1 MRTSSG
7 IARRETPD
15 GAVELYYEDLGDPSG
30 PPALLIMGLGAQ
42 LPMWPDGFCAQLV
55 DAGYR
60 VIRFDHRDTGLSA
73 KMHGLRA
80 NGSIYRRI
88 GRYLMGKPSPV
99 PYTLVDM
106 THDVVALLDHLDIR
120 RAHVVGASLGGMI
133 AQILA
138 ATEPDRVASLG
149 IIMSTTGKPL
159 SAPPAWR
166 VIKLAFDPPAKDAS
180 PEEKLAFEVRNIAV
194 FNGPNFLPPEGELRR
209 RVMQL
214 ADRCNYPPGMLRQ
227 FDAVL
232 GTGSLLGYSK
242 AITAPTVVLHGS
254 ADPML
259 RPRNGRAVA
268 AAIPGARFVVVDG
281 MGHDLP
287 EPVWRP
293 ILETLTENFAV
304 SGLTGIGT

>member
-1 MRTSSG
+1 MLTRSG
-7 IARRETPD
+7 VARRDTAD
-15 GAVELYYEDLGDPSG
+15 GAVELFYEDLGDPAD
-30 PPALLIMGLGAQ
+30 PPVLLIMGLGAQ

-55 DAGYR
+55 GAGYR

-80 NGSIYRRI
+80 KGSVYRRVL
-88 GRYLMGKPSPV
+88 RYLLGRSTPV

-106 THDVVALLDHLDIR
+106 TRDVVALLDYLGLQ
-120 RAHVVGASLGGMI
+120 RAHVVGASMGGMI

-138 ATEPDRVASLG
+138 ATEPHRVASLG
-149 IIMSTTGKPL
+149 IIMSTTGKPF

-166 VIKLAFDPPAKDAS
+166 VIRLAFDSPGRDAS
-180 PEEKLAFEVRNIAV
+180 EEEKLAFEVRNVAV
-194 FNGPNFLPPEGELRR
+194 FNGPNFLPSDADLRR
-209 RVMQL
+209 RVQQL
-214 ADRCNYPPGMLRQ
+214 AERCSYPPGMLRQ

-232 GTGSLLGYSK
+232 GTGNLQGYSK

-254 ADPML
+254 HDPML

-268 AAIPGARFVVVDG
+268 AAIPDARFVMVDG

-293 ILETLTENFAV
+293 IVETLTENFAM
-304 SGLTGIGT
+304 SGLR

>member
-1 MRTSSG
+1 VLSSSG
-7 IARRETPD
+7 IARRDTPD
-15 GAVELYYEDLGDPSG
+15 GAVELYYEDLGDPAG
-30 PPALLIMGLGAQ
+30 PSVLLIMGLGAQ

-60 VIRFDHRDTGLSA
+60 IIRFDHRDTGLSA

-80 NGSIYRRI
+80 RGSVYRRI
-88 GRYLMGKPSPV
+88 GRYLLGKPSPV
-99 PYTLVDM
+99 PYTLNDM
-106 THDVVALLDHLDIR
+106 TEDVMALLDHLGIT

-138 ATEPDRVASLG
+138 ATQPDRVTSLG
-149 IIMSTTGKPL
+149 LIMSATGKPL

-166 VIKLAFDPPAKDAS
+166 VIKLAFDLPAKGAS
-180 PEEKLAFEVRNIAV
+180 TEQKLAFEVRNVAA
-194 FNGPNFLPPEGELRR
+194 FNGPNFLPAEGELRK
-209 RVMQL
+209 RVQQL
-214 ADRCNYPPGMLRQ
+214 AERCTYPPGMLRQ

-254 ADPML
+254 ADPMV

-268 AAIPGARFVVVDG
+268 AAIPGARFVLVDG

-293 ILETLTENFAV
+293 IIEILTENFAL
-304 SGLTGIGT
+304 SACR

>member
-1 MRTSSG
+1 MHTSSG
-7 IARRETPD
+7 IARRETRH
-15 GAVELYYEDLGDPSG
+15 GTVELYYEDLGDPAG

-42 LPMWPDGFCAQLV
+42 LPMWPDGFCAHLV
-55 DAGYR
+55 SAGYR

-80 NGSIYRRI
+80 DGSVYRRVA
-88 GRYLMGKPSPV
+88 RYLLLGKPSPV
-99 PYTLVDM
+99 PYTLIDM
-106 THDVVALLDHLDIR
+106 TQDVVALLDHLDID

-138 ATEPDRVASLG
+138 ATEPTRVASLG
-149 IIMSTTGKPL
+149 VIMSTTGKPL

-166 VIKLAFDPPAKDAS
+166 VIKLAFGGPAKDAS
-180 PEEKLAFEVRNIAV
+180 PEEKLAFEVRNVAV
-194 FNGPNFLPPEGELRR
+194 FNGPNFLPPDRELRK
-209 RVMQL
+209 RVQQL
-214 ADRCNYPPGMLRQ
+214 ADRCSYPPGMLRQ

-242 AITAPTVVLHGS
+242 AITVPTVVLHGS

-259 RPRNGRAVA
+259 RPRNGRAIA
-268 AAIPGARFVVVDG
+268 AAIPGARFVVIDG

-293 ILETLTENFAV
+293 IIETLTQNFALAGRV
-304 SGLTGIGT
+304 AQ